1 MHTVAALVTEGTA
14 PFELTIVAEVF
25 AGDHRLDGPERYRFL
40 ACSVEDGPVPTRRG
54 FAIATPHRLADAARA
69 DTIVVPS
76 WRPLD
81 AAPPPAMIEVLTDA
95 IARGARVMSVC
106 TGAFALGHA
115 GILDGRRCTTHWYH
129 VAELAERFPRATVE
143 PGVLYVDEGQ
153 VLTSAGSAGG
163 IDLCLHV
170 VRRDHGAQVAN
181 AIARSLVVPPH
192 RDGGQA
198 QFVDGPVAPEPV
210 GDLAPVLEWARS
222 HLDEDL
228 DIDAMATRAAMSRRT
243 FIRRFGEVTGTTP
256 HRWLVRE
263 RLLRAQEL
271 LETTDA
277 AIELV
282 ARSCGFGSPEAFRT
296 QFRRHL
302 STTPTAYRLTF
313 RQGEQV
319 DPPPRREDRRLVS
332 G

>member
-1 MHTVAALVTEGTA
+1 
-14 PFELTIVAEVF
+14 
-25 AGDHRLDGPERYRFL
+25 
-40 ACSVEDGPVPTRRG
+40 
-54 FAIATPHRLADAARA
+54 
-69 DTIVVPS
+69 
-76 WRPLD
+76 
-81 AAPPPAMIEVLTDA
+81 MIEVLTDA